1 MDDLELRKLIEQLH
15 AEIQNTH
22 TVDKKGQ
29 DLLHQLEA
37 EIQQLLG
44 RTDAIVTPVHPSTLQ
59 RLEEGLDHFEI
70 THPDLTILISRLLE
84 SLSNVGI

>member
-1 MDDLELRKLIEQLH
+1 MDDQELRKLIEQLQ

-22 TVDKKGQ
+22 TVDKASQ
-29 DLLHQLEA
+29 ELLLHLET
-37 EIQQLLG
+37 EINQLLG
-44 RTDAIVTPVHPSTLQ
+44 RADGNVAPVHPSTLK

-70 THPDLTILISRLLE
+70 THPALTNLLSKLLE